1 MKYTLNNAIPPNST
15 LYLPQPAI
23 HALASAGAELVSCA
37 ILTPAEVLKQN
48 AQMLSSGKRGSTS
61 LEVLKHFRSHP
72 TRLWRG
78 YTALAARNL
87 PFTSLQFPAFESLK
101 SYFMRKR
108 KEKKGGAPVDSIL
121 ERAWITAMSAGLA
134 GSGAAWITTPI
145 DVVKTRIMLAA
156 GSGDDGPKTDMKSKP
171 SNWLLH
177 GAAGSRKSGFIVARE
192 ILKQEGVRGLFRGAL
207 LRAGWTSLGSG
218 LYLGCYEGGRFY
230 LESTREGVKEGD
242 HLMQRNWSNVKV
254 GIGGS
259 RSQDVVK
266 KSAWQED

>member
-1 MKYTLNNAIPPNST
+1 
-15 LYLPQPAI
+15 
-23 HALASAGAELVSCA
+23 
-37 ILTPAEVLKQN
+37 
-48 AQMLSSGKRGSTS
+48 MLSSRKRGSTS
-61 LEVLKHFRSHP
+61 LEVFKYFKSRP
-72 TRLWRG
+72 IKLWSG

-101 SYFMRKR
+101 SYFLQKR
-108 KEKKGGAPVDSIL
+108 KEKKRGGAPVDGIL

-134 GSGAAWITTPI
+134 GIGAAWITTPI

-156 GSGDDGPKTDMKSKP
+156 GSGDDRPKTDMKSNP

-192 ILKQEGVRGLFRGAL
+192 ILEREGVRGLFRGAL
-207 LRAGWTSLGSG
+207 LRAGWTSIGSG
-218 LYLGCYEGGRFY
+218 LYLGCYESGRFY
-230 LESTREGVKEGD
+230 LESTREGMNEGD
-242 HLMQRNWSNVKV
+242 HLMQRNWSTVKV